1 MKPAPF
7 RYERPSQVEE
17 ATALLAEHGPEA
29 KVLAGGQSLM
39 PLLNMRLA
47 RPAVLVDVARIASLD
62 YLRAENG
69 HLEIGAATRARDAE
83 LSAEARARCPM
94 LAEALQWVG
103 HVEIRN
109 RGTVCGSLAHAD
121 PSAELPMVAVAVDAE
136 LVARSS
142 RGTRTI
148 PASEFFVSYL
158 TTALEPDE
166 LLTEVRF
173 PVLGPTTGWSFV
185 EFARRHGDY
194 AIVAA
199 ATVLDRG
206 PAGACSRARV
216 VLGGVDATPIRAT
229 AAEQA
234 LVGRPLSPEQFA
246 AAGSQAAAELD
257 PPGDVQASGAYRR
270 KLAAV
275 LVERALAQAADR
287 LPKED

>member
-1 MKPAPF
+1 
-7 RYERPSQVEE
+7 
-17 ATALLAEHGPEA
+17 
-29 KVLAGGQSLM
+29 
-39 PLLNMRLA
+39 
-47 RPAVLVDVARIASLD
+47 
-62 YLRAENG
+62 
-69 HLEIGAATRARDAE
+69 
-83 LSAEARARCPM
+83 M

-121 PSAELPMVAVAVDAE
+121 PSAELPMVALALDAK
-136 LVARSS
+136 LVAHSS
-142 RGTRTI
+142 RGARTI

-166 LLTEVRF
+166 LLTDVRL
-173 PVLGPTTGWSFV
+173 PALGPATGWGFV

-199 ATVLDRG
+199 AAVLEEG

-216 VLGGVDATPIRAT
+216 VLGGVDATPVRAT

-234 LVGRPLSPEQFA
+234 LVGQRLSVERFAEAGRLA
-246 AAGSQAAAELD
+246 AAALD

-275 LVERALAQAADR
+275 LVERALTQATDR